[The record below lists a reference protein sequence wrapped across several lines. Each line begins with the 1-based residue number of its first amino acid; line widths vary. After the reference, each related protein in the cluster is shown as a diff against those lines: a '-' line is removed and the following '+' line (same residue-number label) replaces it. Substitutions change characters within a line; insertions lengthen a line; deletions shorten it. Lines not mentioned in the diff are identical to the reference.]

1 VEKEIRDARR
11 KIRLRRSGEKR
22 NWRRKE
28 GIPGGKIAFHESLM
42 NKIFSPQ
49 CPYIG
54 VCVSESLSVGV

>member
-11 KIRLRRSGEKR
+11 KISLRRSGEKW

-28 GIPGGKIAFHESLM
+28 GIPGGRTAFHKSLM
-42 NKIFSPQ
+42 NKTHSPQ

-54 VCVSESLSVGV
+54 VCVSESLSVRV